1 VNKAS
6 ALIPTC
12 LCLAALVAPLYGAEA
27 PKPKPKDP
35 KAAAT
40 AELQGRIRKLI
51 KDVGDLDYDIR
62 TAASK
67 ELIKIGRPALELLEA
82 ATKDKD
88 AERVWRAKEL
98 VYYISRLP
106 KPTKVDRK
114 CTNGYMPVH
123 GTVKQ
128 LQTFTPDADVEID
141 AVRFRA
147 ARTLA
152 VPFGDL
158 QVELHAGDKPGDKA
172 LATAT
177 FEYEWTDANNKV
189 HGVTR
194 FMQWFEAAM
203 KLKLR
208 KGATYCLVFSSARS
222 GATSP
227 WLVNCFYRDTF
238 AAGKHRRQDGDKPED
253 LGKYDLVFE
262 LRAADKTVLSS
273 VPDKVDLTKRE
284 EFGVGHDGTDLRKRH
299 AGQILVAPF

>member
-1 VNKAS
+1 
-6 ALIPTC
+6 
-12 LCLAALVAPLYGAEA
+12 VAPLYGAEA

-141 AVRFRA
+141 CPVIAWDGSRQHELEARVAERASEQSPLYLLEESLPYVCIETLPVALTELVSFPRPGAETAV
-147 ARTLA
+147 TLYR
-152 VPFGDL
+152 V
-158 QVELHAGDKPGDKA
+158 
-172 LATAT
+172 
-177 FEYEWTDANNKV
+177 
-189 HGVTR
+189 
-194 FMQWFEAAM
+194 
-203 KLKLR
+203 
-208 KGATYCLVFSSARS
+208 SSR
-222 GATSP
+222 
-227 WLVNCFYRDTF
+227 
-238 AAGKHRRQDGDKPED
+238 
-253 LGKYDLVFE
+253 
-262 LRAADKTVLSS
+262 
-273 VPDKVDLTKRE
+273 
-284 EFGVGHDGTDLRKRH
+284 
-299 AGQILVAPF
+299 